1 MKFQHLLFSSLFLG
15 VAVIAY
21 SQNPQARQQ
30 PTTEQRVQNW
40 LRQMDSDQDGS
51 IAKEE
56 SRGLMQRNFQN
67 IDQNKDGI
75 LDRKELVALG
85 NRLAQNANRAP
96 NRNAN
101 QQQRGDAVP
110 SDDAV
115 RKQAPDGLILD
126 LNIVYREGHERWM
139 LDLAM
144 PAQKSDEP
152 RPAIVF
158 IHGGG
163 WRNGDKRR
171 GAFLGLA
178 LHFASKGYV
187 TITTNYRL
195 GSEKLHCIEDVKC
208 AVRWLRAHADK
219 YNVDPDRIGA
229 YGNSAGAHLVTML
242 GISYTEKK
250 LEGDGPWQDYSSRVQ
265 AVAASAT
272 PTTPRL
278 TADVDYPPKLIQ
290 PMNYITAD
298 APPFLLFHE
307 ISDST
312 VAVSNSDD
320 FVKAM
325 KEAGAKDITYH
336 RWEDGTGH
344 GVYGRNKEKTWP
356 MTEAFF
362 LRTLSP

>member
-1 MKFQHLLFSSLFLG
+1 MKFRHFLIFSLILWIGLCVNSLG
-15 VAVIAY
+15 
-21 SQNPQARQQ
+21 QRPQPAA
-30 PTTEQRVQNW
+30 EQRIQNW
-40 LRQMDSDQDGS
+40 LRQMDSDKDGTIS
-51 IAKEE
+51 KSEAK
-56 SRGLMQRNFQN
+56 GLMLRNFQN
-67 IDQNKDGI
+67 VDQDKDGI
-75 LDRKELVALG
+75 LQRKELVALDTRLRQNQ
-85 NRLAQNANRAP
+85 NRVANQ
-96 NRNAN
+96 NAN
-101 QQQRGDAVP
+101 QQQRRNEVV
-110 SDDAV
+110 SDEAV
-115 RKQAPDGLILD
+115 RNQAPEGVKLD
-126 LNIVYREGHERWM
+126 LNIVYREGHERWK

-144 PAQKSDEP
+144 PAVKSEEP

-178 LHFASKGYV
+178 LHFAAKGYV

-195 GSEKLHCIEDVKC
+195 GGEKLHCIEDVKC
-208 AVRWLRAHADK
+208 AVRWLRAHAEE

-242 GISYTEKK
+242 GISHTEER
-250 LEGDGPWQDYSSRVQ
+250 LEGDGPWQDYSSRIQ

-278 TADVDYPPKLIQ
+278 TADVDYPAELIQ
-290 PMNYITAD
+290 PMNYITVD
-298 APPFLLFHE
+298 SPPFLLFHE
-307 ISDST
+307 ISDRT
-312 VAVSNSDD
+312 VPVSNSDD

-325 KEAGAKDITYH
+325 KQAGAKDITYH

-344 GVYGRNKEKTWP
+344 GVFGANKAKTWP

-362 LRTLSP
+362 NRTLSK